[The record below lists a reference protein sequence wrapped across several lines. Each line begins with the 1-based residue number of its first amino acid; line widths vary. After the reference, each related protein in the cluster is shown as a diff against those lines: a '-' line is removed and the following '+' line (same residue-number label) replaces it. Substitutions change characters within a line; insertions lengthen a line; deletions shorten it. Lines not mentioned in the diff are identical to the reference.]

1 MKNKL
6 IHLDCTLRDGGY
18 YNNWNFDK
26 KLINSYLLSM
36 HKLKIDYVEVG
47 FRFNDKKKLKGPTA
61 YSTEKFINSL
71 KIPDGL
77 KLGVMINAG
86 DFLGKKKPSKKLN

>member
-1 MKNKL
+1 MVVIIIIGILIKNSLTRIFYLCTNSKL
-6 IHLDCTLRDGGY
+6 TMSKLDLDLMT
-18 YNNWNFDK
+18 
-26 KLINSYLLSM
+26 
-36 HKLKIDYVEVG
+36 
-47 FRFNDKKKLKGPTA
+47 KKLKGPTA

-86 DFLGKKKPSKKLN
+86 DFLNKKKPFKKLN